1 MRRWWPWGKVW
12 VKCLKRDIYII
23 WIMTFTKIREQRRE
37 DSHWSGTFTKQ
48 ISVRLKALAV
58 SFPRSSTD
66 RLGKGLCVDCDAGGL
81 QEADLYSFKT
91 TCNLGGARRRIMFED
106 ITFQKASTKIGRLKV
121 KDVRP
126 KVEHFYEISPK
137 SKKWRENGKI
147 LKGYLEVLK
156 MRYIKRPGL

>member
-1 MRRWWPWGKVW
+1 
-12 VKCLKRDIYII
+12 
-23 WIMTFTKIREQRRE
+23 
-37 DSHWSGTFTKQ
+37 
-48 ISVRLKALAV
+48 
-58 SFPRSSTD
+58 
-66 RLGKGLCVDCDAGGL
+66 
-81 QEADLYSFKT
+81 
-91 TCNLGGARRRIMFED
+91 MFEE

-156 MRYIKRPGL
+156 MRYIKRHGL